1 MTLKDYIRDVLAQVT
16 LGTVVD
22 FEVYLYPDTTV
33 ADEITG
39 NKVSF
44 SVIKDNASTTLKVAN

>member
-1 MTLKDYIRDVLAQVT
+1 MKLKEYIAEVLKEVA

-22 FEVYLYPDTTV
+22 FELNIDARGELTNTF
-33 ADEITG
+33 TG

>member
-1 MTLKDYIRDVLAQVT
+1 MKLKEYIEEILKEVCV
-16 LGTVVD
+16 GTVVD
-22 FEVYLYPDTTV
+22 FEVNIDKDASLTNNF
-33 ADEITG
+33 TG